1 MRDADTETEADA
13 DDADADD
20 AGADE
25 GGTDVETG
33 ADTDDA
39 DPGVDDAG
47 DAGPGLAY
55 AADRDRGILTPSD
68 REFLLGRKTDYTE
81 HSKKQKRNRIRRRLR
96 NAILDFTILF
106 EHLEER
112 DRETVFNPDDD
123 DRDAYTRG
131 ITDMLAFL
139 HLGTMGYHTP
149 FKHMLSKGVNKAE
162 QELAD
167 SDYRMVTVDFNV
179 DPVGRI
185 DVDAVVDKLDS
196 GAFDDL
202 TDEELRAFVRLLG
215 ESDEFD
221 ATDVRSG
228 MKRQMSAFA
237 ERIDAAA
244 ERRERRAE
252 ELND

>member
-1 MRDADTETEADA
+1 MKNADA
-13 DDADADD
+13 DDDAD
-20 AGADE
+20 
-25 GGTDVETG
+25 GG
-33 ADTDDA
+33 
-39 DPGVDDAG
+39 G
-47 DAGPGLAY
+47 DAGTPADEPRAADLAFS
-55 AADRDRGILTPSD
+55 ADRDRGILTPSD

-106 EHLEER
+106 EALETR
-112 DRETVFNPDDD
+112 DRETVFNPDDEN
-123 DRDAYTRG
+123 REAYTRG

-149 FKHMLSKGVNKAE
+149 FKHMLAKGVNRAE

-167 SDYRMVTVDFNV
+167 SEYRMVTVDFTV
-179 DPVGRI
+179 DPVGQI

-196 GAFDDL
+196 GAFEDL

-215 ESDEFD
+215 ESDDFD
-221 ATDVRSG
+221 ATAVRSE
-228 MKRQMSAFA
+228 MKAQMTSFI
-237 ERIDAAA
+237 EQVDAAA
-244 ERRERRAE
+244 ERRERRVE